1 MPGKTGLRFAGSY
14 LLLVFVRFPTGRFL
28 LGQPGTLPNFFKDRT
43 DMEIFSFSPFGY
55 EGAIVTVEVDLRRG
69 IPGVDMVG
77 LADGAVRESRER
89 MRSALLNSGFQFP
102 PERIVISLSPA
113 DLKKEGAGFDLAIA
127 LAVLAESA
135 GESALPQGRCL
146 VMGELELSG
155 RVRPVRGVNAAAAT
169 ARQQGI
175 GCCIVPESN
184 AKEAASVEGMTVFAA
199 TDLKQAFGG
208 LVSYNAWKDSQLA
221 VQEEGPADQIEFTAL
236 SPEFDMG
243 DVRGQPQLVRGL
255 QIAAAGGH
263 NLLAFGPPGCGK
275 TLALQKIPSLLPLLT
290 WQEAQPVTRIYSLTG
305 LLPPN
310 QSLIREPPF
319 RMPHQSASLEGM
331 VGGGYHCRPGEIS
344 LAHNGVLFLD
354 EASEFKSSVLQA
366 LRVPMETGL
375 VTLTRAGRSTCYP
388 CRFQL
393 LVATNPCPCG
403 NFGVPGKMCLCS
415 VKSVEQFWRKF
426 SAPLLD
432 RMDIRIPVLV
442 PDTGDGEYKT
452 SRQLRPAIKQAVAVQ
467 RQRQGKPNAQLLPE
481 EITEI
486 CSFTAAAQQ
495 VLHKAVQQ
503 ESFSPRAVSSCLK
516 VARTIADMAGSPIIG
531 EEAMAEAVAFR
542 RNEGGMEMC
551 F

>member
-1 MPGKTGLRFAGSY
+1 M
-14 LLLVFVRFPTGRFL
+14 
-28 LGQPGTLPNFFKDRT
+28 Q
-43 DMEIFSFSPFGY
+43 IFSFSPFGY

-102 PERIVISLSPA
+102 PERIIISLSPA

-127 LAVLAESA
+127 LAVLAEAAEA
-135 GESALPQGRCL
+135 GSVPEGRCL
-146 VMGELELSG
+146 IMGELELSG
-155 RVRPVRGVNAAAAT
+155 RVRAVRGVNAAAAT
-169 ARQQGI
+169 AREQGI
-175 GCCIVPESN
+175 CCCIVPADN
-184 AKEAASVEGMTVFAA
+184 AQEARSVAGMKVFAA
-199 TDLKQAFGG
+199 TDLKQAFAG
-208 LVSYNAWKDSQLA
+208 LLSYSAWEKEASYVIESQE
-221 VQEEGPADQIEFTAL
+221 QDQVEFL
-236 SPEFDMG
+236 DIRPEFELA
-243 DVRGQPQLVRGL
+243 DVCGQPQLVRGL
-255 QIAAAGGH
+255 QIAAAGGL

-275 TLALQKIPSLLPLLT
+275 TLALQKIPGLLPLLT
-290 WQEAQPVTRIYSLTG
+290 WGEAQPVTRIYSLTG
-305 LLPPN
+305 LLPQN
-310 QSLIREPPF
+310 QSLLREPPF

-354 EASEFKSSVLQA
+354 EASEFKTSVLQA
-366 LRVPMETGL
+366 LRVPLETGH

-415 VKSVEQFWRKF
+415 IKSVEQFWRKF

-432 RMDIRIPVLV
+432 RMDIRVPVFV
-442 PDTGDGEYKT
+442 PEEG
-452 SRQLRPAIKQAVAVQ
+452 SRASSTTAELRPAIKQAVKIQ

-486 CSFTAAAQQ
+486 CQCTAAAQQ
-495 VLHKAVQQ
+495 VLGRAVQQ
-503 ESFSPRAVSSCLK
+503 EGFSPRAVASCLK
-516 VARTIADMAGSPIIG
+516 IARTIADMASTPVIG
-531 EEAMAEAVAFR
+531 AEAMEEAVQFR
-542 RNEGGMEMC
+542 RNEGGMSMC

>member
-1 MPGKTGLRFAGSY
+1 M
-14 LLLVFVRFPTGRFL
+14 
-28 LGQPGTLPNFFKDRT
+28 Q
-43 DMEIFSFSPFGY
+43 IFSFSPFGY

-102 PERIVISLSPA
+102 PERIIISLSPA

-127 LAVLAESA
+127 LAVLAEAAEA
-135 GESALPQGRCL
+135 GSVPEGRCL
-146 VMGELELSG
+146 IMGELELSG
-155 RVRPVRGVNAAAAT
+155 KVRSVRGVNAAAAT
-169 ARQQGI
+169 AREQGI
-175 GCCIVPESN
+175 CCCIVPADN
-184 AKEAASVEGMTVFAA
+184 AQEARSVSGMKVFAA
-199 TDLKQAFGG
+199 TDLKQAFAG
-208 LVSYNAWKDSQLA
+208 LLSYAAWEKEKTSVVESRRQDE
-221 VQEEGPADQIEFTAL
+221 VEFL
-236 SPEFDMG
+236 EVSPEYEFA
-243 DVRGQPQLVRGL
+243 DVRGQSQLVRGL

-275 TLALQKIPSLLPLLT
+275 TLALQKIPGLLPLLT
-290 WQEAQPVTRIYSLTG
+290 WGESQPVTRIYSLTG
-305 LLPPN
+305 LLPQN
-310 QSLIREPPF
+310 QSLVREPPF

-354 EASEFKSSVLQA
+354 EASEFKTSVLQA
-366 LRVPMETGL
+366 LRVPLETGQ

-415 VKSVEQFWRKF
+415 IKSVEQFWRKF

-432 RMDIRIPVLV
+432 RMDIRVPVFV
-442 PDTGDGEYKT
+442 PEEGNTECKT
-452 SRQLRPAIKQAVAVQ
+452 TAELRPAIKQAVAIQ

-486 CSFTAAAQQ
+486 CQYTAAAQQ
-495 VLHKAVQQ
+495 VLGRAVQQ
-503 ESFSPRAVSSCLK
+503 EGFSPRAVASCLK
-516 VARTIADMAGSPIIG
+516 IARTIADMASTPVIG
-531 EEAMAEAVAFR
+531 AEAMEEAVQFR
-542 RNEGGMEMC
+542 RNEGGMGMC